1 MDVIIKKEQPH
12 DVRIEMWRYYHEG
25 KPFQQPKVRSIIFF
39 PHAISHSI
47 KLNSLPPVSIG
58 FK

>member
-25 KPFQQPKVRSIIFF
+25 KPFQQPKVRSTMLSLSGISLYFSRSF
-39 PHAISHSI
+39 P
-47 KLNSLPPVSIG
+47 
-58 FK
+58 F

>member
-25 KPFQQPKVRSIIFF
+25 KPFQQPKVS
-39 PHAISHSI
+39 STV
-47 KLNSLPPVSIG
+47 LSLSNI
-58 FK
+58 